1 MNNIGIF
8 GGFLIVLIIGW
19 LPVVLLLLLLSA
31 LAAVLTHSVNSRSGS
46 RRVWLARYFA
56 VAAIA
61 FTPCQIGFFKL
72 ALYTTDP
79 DKMSWGMTIIY
90 SALGVVVFT
99 GLSRICRRNLS
110 RTARE

>member
-8 GGFLIVLIIGW
+8 GGFILVLIIGW

-31 LAAVLTHSVNSRSGS
+31 LAAVLTHSVNPRSGS
-46 RRVWLARYFA
+46 RRVWLSRYFA

-61 FTPCQIGFFKL
+61 FTPCQIGFFQL
-72 ALYTTDP
+72 ALYAANP
-79 DKMSWGMTIIY
+79 NEMSWIMTIIY

>member
-1 MNNIGIF
+1 MNIGIF
-8 GGFLIVLIIGW
+8 GAFILLLIIGW
-19 LPVVLLLLLLSA
+19 LPVVLSLLLLSA
-31 LAAVLTHSVNSRSGS
+31 LAAVLTHFVNPRSGS
-46 RRVWLARYFA
+46 RRVWLSRYFA

>member
-1 MNNIGIF
+1 MNIGIF
-8 GGFLIVLIIGW
+8 GAFILLLIIGW

-31 LAAVLTHSVNSRSGS
+31 LAAVPTHSINPQSGS
-46 RRVWLARYFA
+46 RRVWLSRYFA

>member
-1 MNNIGIF
+1 MPFEEIKIHAKF
-8 GGFLIVLIIGW
+8 VSSL
-19 LPVVLLLLLLSA
+19 
-31 LAAVLTHSVNSRSGS
+31 RSGS
-46 RRVWLARYFA
+46 RRVWLSRYFA

-72 ALYTTDP
+72 AFYAANP
-79 DKMSWGMTIIY
+79 NEMSWSMTIIY